1 MCKLLQTPT
10 LRGAKPTYYQQLG
23 MIEWLEVPRQH
34 FRLITGAAQKDVGK
48 VVAGAKLKNR
58 TSIRRYD
65 GLRQPKMWLQVDVCS
80 DPVQIQVNVD
90 FLQESEEQVL

>member
-1 MCKLLQTPT
+1 MANSAKAKT
-10 LRGAKPTYYQQLG
+10 LRGAKTTYYQQLG
-23 MIEWLEVPRQH
+23 MSEWLEVPQH